1 MKSTRPITLLAAG
14 TLLAAQA
21 SAAPTPEADRALI
34 EEIHVVGEADTRR
47 YELARTLDITPDSA
61 VILRKAVGANVNSN
75 GPLSGMAQYRGM
87 SRMRIAS
94 RINGQTI
101 SPGGPNW
108 MDPPLSYAPAA
119 HLESLEVHRGITSVS
134 AGMETIG
141 GVIDATTWQGEF
153 ADDGTSVQGRV
164 RAGANGVNDGSLL
177 SGAVVVAGTGQRL
190 KLSGMT
196 EQADDTEFAG
206 GFILPT
212 EYRRDRY
219 DIGYGARI
227 GTHTFTVDYGR
238 SETGDAGT
246 PALAMDIQYI
256 DSDLFGLGY
265 RHDGLV
271 WELEARVWASDI
283 EHGMTNYHLRT
294 PPAAGAQYRRNVAA
308 TDNAG
313 FSLSASAYG
322 WTIGVD
328 AHNED
333 HDSDIDNPNNPMFF
347 VTNFNRA
354 ERRLLGFFVERGFEM
369 DDAWFLE
376 LGARYNRVDSDA
388 GTVNATPAM
397 MGMAPAVALRDNFN
411 TADRDVSDDNVDLMA
426 KVRYAASAEL
436 AWYLGLARK
445 SRAPSYQERYLWLPL
460 QATAGLA
467 DGRTYTGQVNLESEV
482 AHEVELG
489 VDYAGARVR
498 LSPRVFYRDVSDY
511 IEGGVSSNTAAI
523 AFVRM
528 MNMMNG
534 TNMADP
540 LEFRNVDAEL
550 YGADLDWSWQVSE
563 RISLEGVVNYVR
575 GTTAHD
581 NLYRIAPLNGFVA
594 LRYDRPR
601 WGMSV
606 ESFMAAEQ
614 THVAAFN
621 GEPESAS
628 WATFNLNGYAYLTPA
643 VRLSAGIENLADKDY
658 ADHLGGI
665 NRVMGNPD
673 IGVGERLPGA
683 GRNLFARLDV
693 TF

>member
-1 MKSTRPITLLAAG
+1 MAVTAVAG
-14 TLLAAQA
+14 
-21 SAAPTPEADRALI
+21 SAPI
-34 EEIHVVGEADTRR
+34 EEIHVVAEADTRR

-75 GPLSGMAQYRGM
+75 GPLTGMAQYRGM

-119 HLESLEVHRGITSVS
+119 HLDSLEVHRGITSVS

-141 GVIDATTWQGEF
+141 GVVDATTWQGDF
-153 ADDGTSVQGRV
+153 AEAGTSIQGRL
-164 RAGANGVNDGSLL
+164 RAGANEVNDGSLL
-177 SGAVVVAGTGQRL
+177 SGAMVVAGTGQRL

-196 EQADDTEFAG
+196 EQADDTEFAEG
-206 GFILPT
+206 SILPT

-227 GTHTFTVDYGR
+227 GAHTFNFDYGH

-246 PALAMDIQYI
+246 PALAMDIEYI

-265 RHDGLV
+265 RHDSAA

-294 PPAAGAQYRRNVAA
+294 PPAAGAQYRRNITTA
-308 TDNAG
+308 DNAG
-313 FSLSASAYG
+313 FSLSASTRG
-322 WTIGVD
+322 WTFGID
-328 AHNED
+328 AHDEN
-333 HDSDIDNPNNPMFF
+333 HDSNIDNPDNPMFF
-347 VTNFNRA
+347 VTNFNDA
-354 ERRLLGFFVERGFEM
+354 ERRLLGVYVERGFVLNH
-369 DDAWFLE
+369 AWFLE

-411 TADRDVSDDNVDLMA
+411 AGERDVSDDNVDLMA
-426 KVRYAASAEL
+426 KARYAASTEL
-436 AWYLGLARK
+436 AWYLGVARK

-467 DGRTYTGQVNLESEV
+467 DGRTYTGQVDLEPEV

-489 VDYAGARVR
+489 LDYAGARIS
-498 LSPRVFYRDVSDY
+498 LAPRFFYRDVSDY
-511 IEGGVSSNTAAI
+511 IEGGASSNTAAI

-563 RISLEGVVNYVR
+563 RVALEGVVNYVR

-601 WGMSV
+601 WGVSL
-606 ESFMAAEQ
+606 ESFMAADQ
-614 THVAAFN
+614 NHVAAFN
-621 GEPESAS
+621 GEPESDS

-643 VRLSAGIENLADKDY
+643 VRLSGGVENLADKDY
-658 ADHLGGI
+658 ADHLSGI

-673 IGVGERLPGA
+673 LGVGERLPGA
-683 GRNLFARLDV
+683 GRNLFARIDV